1 MAFTIAF
8 GLVFMFSSVLVHS
21 SVANTPSNAPI
32 KVWIYLDESKLTPA
46 NTRPVALHEKILKR
60 LSVKGTGSSDYL
72 SNSKPDDSL
81 HNQIATHVVKIVQYS
96 RSLRAYSAYA
106 SPSQIQELQELAF
119 VKQVQPVRI
128 YKRSHPVGKIELAS
142 ILAKTMLDTNVYGNS
157 FNQLAQLNIPTVH
170 DSGYT
175 GKGVRIAVIDAGF
188 YKDHPVF
195 QHLINDGRLI
205 AERDFVFND
214 DNVQDEIPE
223 DTTSG
228 GAQSNHGTSV
238 WSVVGGYV
246 PYTYIGA
253 AYGAEFLLAKT
264 ERIGSESII
273 EEDRFVAAVEWA
285 DSLGTDIISSSVA
298 YRDFDNSD
306 DDYFFEDLDG
316 KTTAS
321 ARAINWAFDRG
332 ILSTITAGNYAQ
344 YYSDGGL
351 HTPTDAYGALSC
363 GAVDLQ
369 GIIASSSSHGPT
381 ADGRIKPDLCARG
394 VGTYT
399 AYASL
404 DYPYSNRSGTSF
416 STPLIAGA
424 AALVM
429 EKHPELSPA
438 QITARLKQYAS
449 YADFP
454 DNRYGWGIPDVYRS
468 VFETG
473 LTTEDGVVHSYP
485 NPSIQSVSFQFHWTN
500 IKPSNINTPFKI
512 YNLLGELVWRT
523 TLAPKSAGIGELVPW
538 NLKNINGGIVPSG
551 VYIVAVKDGHTT
563 IRGKFLVL
571 H

>member
-1 MAFTIAF
+1 
-8 GLVFMFSSVLVHS
+8 MFSSVLIHS
-21 SVANTPSNAPI
+21 SVANTPSNAPL

-46 NTRPVALHEKILKR
+46 NTKPVALHEKTLIR

-72 SNSKPDDSL
+72 SNSEPNDSL
-81 HNQIATHVVKIVQYS
+81 RNHIAAHTVKIIYYS
-96 RSLRAYSAYA
+96 RSLRAYSAYVRT
-106 SPSQIQELQELAF
+106 SQIQELQELVF
-119 VKQVQPVRI
+119 VKQIQPVKI
-128 YKRSHPVGKIELAS
+128 YKRSQPINKIEPSL
-142 ILAKTMLDTNVYGNS
+142 ILAKTLLDTNVYGKS

-175 GKGVRIAVIDAGF
+175 GKGVRIAMIDAGF

-195 QHLINDGRLI
+195 QHIINDGRLI
-205 AERDFVFND
+205 AERDFIFND
-214 DNVQDEIPE
+214 DNVQDEITE

-238 WSVVGGYV
+238 WSVVGGCV

-264 ERIGSESII
+264 ERIGSENII

-285 DSLGTDIISSSVA
+285 DSLGADIISSSVA
-298 YRDFDNSD
+298 YRDFDNSN

-316 KTTAS
+316 KTTNS
-321 ARAINWAFDRG
+321 AKVINWASDRG
-332 ILSTITAGNYAQ
+332 ILSTITAGNYAK

-381 ADGRIKPDLCARG
+381 ADGRIKPDLCALG

-404 DYPYSNRSGTSF
+404 YYPYSNRSGTSL

-429 EKHPELSPA
+429 EKYPYLPPA

-449 YADFP
+449 FADTP

-468 VFETG
+468 VFETS
-473 LTTEDGVVHSYP
+473 LTTEAGVVHSYP
-485 NPSIQSVSFQFHWTN
+485 NPSVQSVSFRFHWTN
-500 IKPSNINTPFKI
+500 TEPSNNDTPFKI
-512 YNLLGELVWRT
+512 YNLLGELVWST
-523 TLAPKSAGIGELVPW
+523 TLVPKSAGIDEIVQW
-538 NLKNINGGIVPSG
+538 NLKNINGKFVSSG
-551 VYIVAVKDGHTT
+551 VYLVAVKDGLTT

>member
-1 MAFTIAF
+1 
-8 GLVFMFSSVLVHS
+8 MFSSALIHF
-21 SVANTPSNAPI
+21 SVANTPSNAPL

-46 NTRPVALHEKILKR
+46 NTRPVALHEKTLIR

-72 SNSKPDDSL
+72 SNSEPDDSL
-81 HNQIATHVVKIVQYS
+81 RNHVASHVVKIVQYF
-96 RSLRAYSAYA
+96 RSLRAYSAYVHN
-106 SPSQIQELQELAF
+106 SQIQELRKLAF
-119 VKQVQPVRI
+119 VKQIQPVRI
-128 YKRSHPVGKIELAS
+128 YKRSQLIDKIEPAS
-142 ILAKTMLDTNVYGNS
+142 IFAKTMLDTNVYGKS

-205 AERDFVFND
+205 AERDFIFND
-214 DNVQDEIPE
+214 NNVQDEIPE

-285 DSLGTDIISSSVA
+285 DALGTDIISSSVA

-316 KTTAS
+316 KTTNS
-321 ARAINWAFDRG
+321 ARVINWAFKRG
-332 ILSTITAGNYAQ
+332 ILSVITAGNYAK

-394 VGTYT
+394 VGAYT

-404 DYPYSNRSGTSF
+404 YYPYSNRSGTSF
-416 STPLIAGA
+416 STPLIAGS

-429 EKHPELSPA
+429 EKYPYLPPA

-449 YADFP
+449 LADNP

-473 LTTEDGVVHSYP
+473 LTTEEGIVHSYP
-485 NPSIQSVSFQFHWTN
+485 NPSVQSVSFQFHWTN
-500 IKPSNINTPFKI
+500 IEPSNNETLLKI
-512 YNLLGELVWRT
+512 YNLLGKLVWST
-523 TLAPKSAGIGELVPW
+523 TLVPKTAGISEIVPW
-538 NLKNINGGIVPSG
+538 NLKNINWKIVPSG
-551 VYIVAVKDGHTT
+551 VYFVAVKDGHTT

>member
-1 MAFTIAF
+1 
-8 GLVFMFSSVLVHS
+8 MFSSLLVHS

-32 KVWIYLDESKLTPA
+32 KVWIYLNESKLTPA
-46 NTRPVALHEKILKR
+46 NTKPVALHEKTLRR

-81 HNQIATHVVKIVQYS
+81 NNQIATHVVNIVHYS
-96 RSLRAYSAYA
+96 RSLRAYSAYVRT
-106 SPSQIQELQELAF
+106 SQIQELQELAF
-119 VKQVQPVRI
+119 VKQIQPVRI
-128 YKRSHPVGKIELAS
+128 YKRSHPIDKIEPSS
-142 ILAKTMLDTNVYGNS
+142 IFAKTMLDTNVYGKS

-175 GKGVRIAVIDAGF
+175 GKDVRIAMIDAGF

-195 QHLINDGRLI
+195 QHIINDGRLI

-246 PYTYIGA
+246 PYAYIGA

-273 EEDRFVAAVEWA
+273 EEDHLVAAVEWA
-285 DSLGTDIISSSVA
+285 DSLGADIISSSVV
-298 YRDFDNSD
+298 YRDFDNGN

-316 KTTAS
+316 KTTES
-321 ARAINWAFDRG
+321 AKAINWAFDRG
-332 ILSTITAGNYAQ
+332 ILSTISAGNYAK

-369 GIIASSSSHGPT
+369 GTIASFSSHGPT
-381 ADGRIKPDLCARG
+381 ADGRIKPL
-394 VGTYT
+394 
-399 AYASL
+399 
-404 DYPYSNRSGTSF
+404 YSNRSGTSY

-429 EKHPELSPA
+429 EKYPELSPA

-449 YADFP
+449 YADTP
-454 DNRYGWGIPDVYRS
+454 DNRSGWGIPDVYRS

-473 LTTEDGVVHSYP
+473 LTTEDGIVHSYP
-485 NPSIQSVSFQFHWTN
+485 NPSVQSVSFQFHWTN
-500 IKPSNINTPFKI
+500 IKPSNTDAPFKI
-512 YNLLGELVWRT
+512 YNLLGELVWST
-523 TLAPKSAGIGELVPW
+523 TLVPKTVGIDEIVQW
-538 NLKNINGGIVPSG
+538 NLKYVNGKIVPSG

>member
-1 MAFTIAF
+1 
-8 GLVFMFSSVLVHS
+8 MFSSVLVRS
-21 SVANTPSNAPI
+21 SVANTPSNAPL

-46 NTRPVALHEKILKR
+46 NTRPVALHEKTLKR
-60 LSVKGTGSSDYL
+60 LSVKGTGSSGYL

-81 HNQIATHVVKIVQYS
+81 QNHIASHTVKIIYYS
-96 RSLRAYSAYA
+96 RSLRAYSAYIHT
-106 SPSQIQELQELAF
+106 SQIQELQNLAF
-119 VKQVQPVRI
+119 VKQIQPVRI
-128 YKRSHPVGKIELAS
+128 YKRSRPIDKIEPSS
-142 ILAKTMLDTNVYGNS
+142 IFAKTMLDTTVYGNS

-175 GKGVRIAVIDAGF
+175 GKGIRIAIIDAGF
-188 YKDHPVF
+188 YKDHTVF
-195 QHLINDGRLI
+195 QHIIDSDRLI
-205 AERDFVFND
+205 AERDFIFND
-214 DNVQDEIPE
+214 NNVQDDLSG
-223 DTTSG
+223 DTTLS
-228 GAQSNHGTSV
+228 AQSQHGTSV

-273 EEDRFVAAVEWA
+273 EEDRLVAAVEWA
-285 DSLGTDIISSSVA
+285 DALGADIISSSVV

-316 KTTAS
+316 KTTES
-321 ARAINWAFDRG
+321 AKAINWAFDRG
-332 ILSTITAGNYAQ
+332 ILSTISAGNFAKHYP
-344 YYSDGGL
+344 DGGL

-369 GIIASSSSHGPT
+369 GIIASFSSHGPT
-381 ADGRIKPDLCARG
+381 ADGRIKPDLCALG
-394 VGTYT
+394 VGVYT

-404 DYPYSNRSGTSF
+404 YNPYSNRGGTSF

-429 EKHPELSPA
+429 EKYPYLPPA
-438 QITARLKQYAS
+438 QIIERLKKYAS
-449 YADFP
+449 YADTP

-473 LTTEDGVVHSYP
+473 LITEDGVVHSYP
-485 NPSIQSVSFQFHWTN
+485 NPSVQNVSFRFHWTN
-500 IKPSNINTPFKI
+500 IEQSNNDTPFKI
-512 YNLLGELVWRT
+512 YNLLGELVWST
-523 TLAPKSAGIGELVPW
+523 TLVPKSAGIDEIVPW
-538 NLKNINGGIVPSG
+538 NLKNINGKFVPSG
-551 VYIVAVKDGHTT
+551 VYLVAVKDGHKT

>member
-1 MAFTIAF
+1 
-8 GLVFMFSSVLVHS
+8 MFSSMLVHS
-21 SVANTPSNAPI
+21 SAANTPPNAPL
-32 KVWIYLDESKLTPA
+32 KVWIYLDESKLSPA
-46 NTRPVALHEKILKR
+46 NTRPVALHEKTLKR

-72 SNSKPDDSL
+72 SNSEPDDSL
-81 HNQIATHVVKIVQYS
+81 YNKIATHVVKIVHYS
-96 RSLRAYSAYA
+96 RSLRAYSAYVR
-106 SPSQIQELQELAF
+106 PSQIQELQKLAF
-119 VKQVQPVRI
+119 VKQIQPVRI
-128 YKRSHPVGKIELAS
+128 YKRSRPIDKIEPAS
-142 ILAKTMLDTNVYGNS
+142 VLAKTMLDTNAYGKS

-195 QHLINDGRLI
+195 QHIINEGRLI
-205 AERDFVFND
+205 AERDFIFND
-214 DNVQDEIPE
+214 DNVQDDLSG
-223 DTTSG
+223 DTTLS
-228 GAQSNHGTSV
+228 AQSQHGTSV

-264 ERIGSESII
+264 ERVGSERII
-273 EEDRFVAAVEWA
+273 EEDRLVAAVEWA
-285 DSLGTDIISSSVA
+285 DALGADIISSSVI

-316 KTTAS
+316 KTTES
-321 ARAINWAFDRG
+321 AKAVNWAFDRG
-332 ILSTITAGNYAQ
+332 ILSTISAGNFAK

-369 GIIASSSSHGPT
+369 GTIASFSSHGPT
-381 ADGRIKPDLCARG
+381 ADGRIKPDLCALG
-394 VGTYT
+394 VGAYT
-399 AYASL
+399 AYYISL
-404 DYPYSNRSGTSF
+404 DYLYSNRSGTSF

-438 QITARLKQYAS
+438 QITVRLKQYAS
-449 YADFP
+449 FADTP

-473 LTTEDGVVHSYP
+473 LITEDGVVHSYP
-485 NPSIQSVSFQFHWTN
+485 NPSVQSVSFRFHWTN
-500 IKPSNINTPFKI
+500 TKPSNNDTPFKI
-512 YNLLGELVWRT
+512 YNLLGELVWST
-523 TLAPKSAGIGELVPW
+523 TLVPKSTGVDEIIPW
-538 NLKNINGGIVPSG
+538 NLKNINGKLVPSG
-551 VYIVAVKDGHTT
+551 VYLVTVKDGHTT

>member
-1 MAFTIAF
+1 
-8 GLVFMFSSVLVHS
+8 MFSSVLVHS

-32 KVWIYLDESKLTPA
+32 KVWIYLDESKLTPT
-46 NTRPVALHEKILKR
+46 NTRPVALHEKALKR

-72 SNSKPDDSL
+72 SNSEPDDSL
-81 HNQIATHVVKIVQYS
+81 YNKIATHVVKIVHYS

-106 SPSQIQELQELAF
+106 RPSQIQELQELAF

-128 YKRSHPVGKIELAS
+128 YKRSHPIDKIEPSS
-142 ILAKTMLDTNVYGNS
+142 ILAKTMLDTNAYGNS

-195 QHLINDGRLI
+195 QHIINEGRLI
-205 AERDFVFND
+205 AERDFIFND

-253 AYGAEFLLAKT
+253 AYGTEFLLAKT

-273 EEDRFVAAVEWA
+273 EEDRLVAAVEWA
-285 DSLGTDIISSSVA
+285 DALGADIISSSVV
-298 YRDFDNSD
+298 YRDFNNSD

-316 KTTAS
+316 KTTES
-321 ARAINWAFDRG
+321 AKSINWAFDRG
-332 ILSTITAGNYAQ
+332 ILSTISAGNFVK

-369 GIIASSSSHGPT
+369 GTIASFSSHGPT
-381 ADGRIKPDLCARG
+381 ADGRIKPDLCALG
-394 VGTYT
+394 VGAYIATASSFSSYT
-399 AYASL
+399 
-404 DYPYSNRSGTSF
+404 NGRGTSF

-429 EKHPELSPA
+429 EKYPYLPPA
-438 QITARLKQYAS
+438 QIIERLKKYAS
-449 YADFP
+449 YADTP

-468 VFETG
+468 VFERG
-473 LTTEDGVVHSYP
+473 PTTEDGVVYSYP
-485 NPSIQSVSFQFHWTN
+485 NPSFQNVSFQFHWTN
-500 IKPSNINTPFKI
+500 IEPSNINTPFKI
-512 YNLLGELVWRT
+512 YNLLGELVWST
-523 TLAPKSAGIGELVPW
+523 TLAPKTAGIDEIIPW
-538 NLKNINGGIVPSG
+538 NLKNINGKLVPSG
-551 VYIVAVKDGHTT
+551 VYIAAVKNGHTT